1 MEVKPSILPGFVEL
15 VPQEERIF
23 QDMIRK
29 VSKVY
34 ESFGCMPID
43 TPIIEKS
50 EVLLAKSQGE
60 TSKQIY
66 RFTKEDKD
74 MTLRYDLT
82 VPFARYIAMHSEEIA
97 FPFKRYQI
105 GKVYRGERNQKGR
118 YREFYQC
125 DIDIVGKE
133 KLDISNDALVLFMAS
148 EAFKEIGLNEYY
160 FAISNRKLI
169 KGLMAIWQVEEK
181 ESEVL
186 GLMDKYYKM
195 PKETFKQALEEL
207 IGKTICEALMLL
219 LDRKDQEQTL
229 ILLNEYRSK
238 NQVFD
243 EGLKEIQEVLEEL
256 ELLGMKKENYRLD
269 LSIIRGLD
277 YYTGTV
283 FETFLKS
290 MENYGS
296 ICSGG
301 RYEQLANCFTKENYP
316 GVGISIGLTRLF
328 SIIKETSF
336 KEKYELAPVADY
348 VILSVGN
355 TKKYALQVS
364 NKFRKTGYTVC
375 LNLEDQKLKKKLN
388 YANKLQVPKVVIIGD
403 EEMNEQKILI
413 KDMQTGD
420 QMSISIDEIIE
431 MNR

>member
-1 MEVKPSILPGFVEL
+1 
-15 VPQEERIF
+15 
-23 QDMIRK
+23 
-29 VSKVY
+29 
-34 ESFGCMPID
+34 
-43 TPIIEKS
+43 
-50 EVLLAKSQGE
+50 
-60 TSKQIY
+60 
-66 RFTKEDKD
+66 
-74 MTLRYDLT
+74 
-82 VPFARYIAMHSEEIA
+82 
-97 FPFKRYQI
+97 
-105 GKVYRGERNQKGR
+105 
-118 YREFYQC
+118 
-125 DIDIVGKE
+125 
-133 KLDISNDALVLFMAS
+133 
-148 EAFKEIGLNEYY
+148 
-160 FAISNRKLI
+160 
-169 KGLMAIWQVEEK
+169 
-181 ESEVL
+181 
-186 GLMDKYYKM
+186 
-195 PKETFKQALEEL
+195 
-207 IGKTICEALMLL
+207 MLL

>member
-29 VSKVY
+29 ISRVY

-43 TPIIEKS
+43 TPIIEK
-50 EVLLAKSQGE
+50 
-60 TSKQIY
+60 
-66 RFTKEDKD
+66 
-74 MTLRYDLT
+74 
-82 VPFARYIAMHSEEIA
+82 
-97 FPFKRYQI
+97 
-105 GKVYRGERNQKGR
+105 
-118 YREFYQC
+118 
-125 DIDIVGKE
+125 
-133 KLDISNDALVLFMAS
+133 S

-195 PKETFKQALEEL
+195 PKETFKLALEEL
-207 IGKTICEALMLL
+207 IGERICEALMLL
-219 LDRKDQEQTL
+219 LDGKDQRKTL
-229 ILLNEYRSK
+229 TLLNEYRSK

-243 EGLKEIQEVLEEL
+243 EGLKEVQEVLEEL
-256 ELLGMKKENYRLD
+256 ELFGMKKENYRLD

-283 FETFLKS
+283 FETFLKG

-296 ICSGG
+296 VCSGG

-328 SIIKETSF
+328 SIVKETSF
-336 KEKYELAPVADY
+336 KEKYKLAPVADY
-348 VILSVGN
+348 AILSVGS
-355 TKKYALQVS
+355 TKKYALQVA
-364 NKFRKTGYTVC
+364 NKFRKAGYTVC

-388 YANKLQVPKVVIIGD
+388 YANKLQVPKAVIIGED
-403 EEMNEQKILI
+403 EMNEQKVLI
-413 KDMQTGD
+413 KDMQTGN
-420 QMSISIDEIIE
+420 QVSISIDEMIE
-431 MNR
+431 KDND